1 MKKKYKILAVVS
13 ARAGSKGV
21 PNKNIKKINN
31 IPLIAYCLK
40 TIIKIKD
47 LDKII
52 VSSDSK
58 KILNIASKVSKK
70 ITTSIRPKFL
80 ARDKTPLTSVVKHIA
95 LEEEKKKLYSRFC
108 IANSTNLSIYKKKY
122 I

>member
-1 MKKKYKILAVVS
+1 MKFMKKKYKILAVVS

-58 KILNIASKVSKK
+58 KILNIASKVSK

-80 ARDKTPLTSVVKHIA
+80 ARDKTSLTSVVKYIA
-95 LEEEKKKLYSRFC
+95 LEEEKNYIPDFVLQ
-108 IANSTNLSIYKKKY
+108 IAPTCPFIKKY